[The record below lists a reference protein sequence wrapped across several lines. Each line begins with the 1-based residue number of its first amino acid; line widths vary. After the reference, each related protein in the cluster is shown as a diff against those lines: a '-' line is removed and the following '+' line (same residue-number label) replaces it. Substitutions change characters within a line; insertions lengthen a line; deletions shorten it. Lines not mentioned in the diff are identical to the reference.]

1 MWGGNSVSA
10 WEYEATYWLVREQQF
25 EELFSIST
33 HLLIF
38 SSAPVIHLHKYQ
50 DRYTQLFGKNEQ
62 KMKFKL
68 VFSVTY
74 RICQTMLFFLNLFII
89 TEVTP
94 LSCSS
99 LTPALFE
106 NKGLFRRECQS
117 VVLCSDCYAAHV
129 FVCVQMWDRVTWGT
143 ADKRVVWL
151 RFISADAGFVTL
163 DWPSLFPFHPLS
175 VSHLSYLQLMVKT
188 KTNPNRIFFFR
199 PVQISEFKC
208 FIIIKYSV
216 IRYNEATV
224 KAVSILWL

>member
-1 MWGGNSVSA
+1 MRWSVFPWSFNNQGALTAKARSPTGGNSVSA
-10 WEYEATYWLVREQQF
+10 WEYDTYWLVREQQF

-33 HLLIF
+33 DILI
-38 SSAPVIHLHKYQ
+38 
-50 DRYTQLFGKNEQ
+50 QLQWHISTNIRTDTHNYLQKWAENE
-62 KMKFKL
+62 
-68 VFSVTY
+68 
-74 RICQTMLFFLNLFII
+74 IQTSFFCDISNLSNYAFFLNPFII

-106 NKGLFRRECQS
+106 NKGLFRRECHS

-175 VSHLSYLQLMVKT
+175 VSHFSYLQLMVKT
-188 KTNPNRIFFFR
+188 KTNLYFLG
-199 PVQISEFKC
+199 QC
-208 FIIIKYSV
+208 
-216 IRYNEATV
+216 RYRHLNV
-224 KAVSILWL
+224 L

>member
-1 MWGGNSVSA
+1 MYNINEHNKDTDEVKCISEVIQQPRSPDSKSSVACWWEQCICLRIWSYVLVGKRTAVWGVVFHFHRRIN
-10 WEYEATYWLVREQQF
+10 
-25 EELFSIST
+25 
-33 HLLIF
+33 
-38 SSAPVIHLHKYQ
+38 SAPVTHLYKYQ
-50 DRYTQLFGKNEQ
+50 DRYTQLFGKNEP

-74 RICQTMLFFLNLFII
+74 QICQTMLFFLNLFII

-106 NKGLFRRECQS
+106 NKGLFRRECHS

-129 FVCVQMWDRVTWGT
+129 FVCVQMWDRVTRGT

-188 KTNPNRIFFFR
+188 KANLFF
-199 PVQISEFKC
+199 
-208 FIIIKYSV
+208 
-216 IRYNEATV
+216 
-224 KAVSILWL
+224 